1 MVRFSD
7 KTRPAPQKSA
17 HYQQINAEIKYGI
30 DMAADPVN
38 ANLAELAHRTTTIN
52 SPWFARTCRV
62 CNDNFR
68 EGDLVR
74 LCPDCSEPYH
84 DDGQF
89 GLDCWKQKFAGGA
102 ICRESEDERF
112 IKAVQESRRCQFSWS
127 QPLPNDRAS
136 QVPFEKAQQHTV
148 PPFLLVSQFVE
159 GVESVWRPHGEQE
172 LIRVMPGSPLMK
184 RQCPWCPFRIRVGD
198 WVTRCP
204 CPLHCGTYFHQDVS
218 RHLTCWNEWNGIMGR
233 NYCPTTGERY
243 TAAQHRIGDG
253 N

>member
-112 IKAVQESRRCQFSWS
+112 RSEEHTSELQSRRDLVCR
-127 QPLPNDRAS
+127 LLL
-136 QVPFEKAQQHTV
+136 EKKKGLTNRNTV
-148 PPFLLVSQFVE
+148 CLLQKSKKIC
-159 GVESVWRPHGEQE
+159 H
-172 LIRVMPGSPLMK
+172 
-184 RQCPWCPFRIRVGD
+184 
-198 WVTRCP
+198 
-204 CPLHCGTYFHQDVS
+204 
-218 RHLTCWNEWNGIMGR
+218 N
-233 NYCPTTGERY
+233 
-243 TAAQHRIGDG
+243 
-253 N
+253 